1 MTGGGSSISPRTT
14 GTSGTQAT
22 GTRPTS
28 AGRSGQSSSIP
39 ENTAV
44 NESAQGVSERQTLAD
59 GTTAPATGHTGSTT
73 TGTETS
79 TGAGTGTGFG
89 TGTGSFL
96 CCRCYPQSA
105 APSSTICAGC
115 QARLRCRA
123 FITPQRASNRAAGRS
138 TAPAVT
144 HTDSI
149 SQRYTPT
156 ELPSL
161 DPRRDQMTKLV
172 GSTTGLP
179 PGPGGQIE
187 ELTASYDKKV
197 CWLPVLLLGHCCR
210 LQSET
215 WQLAVGP
222 RLGRSAGLLTVCTF
236 SHQRQLLCQRAC
248 PREKDRTTASQCT
261 DNTSQLGVLDNTLG
275 PAKAQSGIKAQ
286 ADTPCVWCSPGRLPR
301 KRHAW
306 PSRRPHP
313 PAWQLRA
320 QTGASGRPSWLR
332 RRWPMPVPGMPRCAR
347 PTLPG

>member
-1 MTGGGSSISPRTT
+1 M
-14 GTSGTQAT
+14 

-39 ENTAV
+39 ENTAM

-59 GTTAPATGHTGSTT
+59 GTTTPATGHTGSTT

-123 FITPQRASNRAAGRS
+123 LRTPQQASNCAAGRS

-210 LQSET
+210 LQSGA
-215 WQLAVGP
+215 WQLAVSP
-222 RLGRSAGLLTVCTF
+222 MLGRSAGLLTVCTF

-248 PREKDRTTASQCT
+248 PRETDRDIASRCT
-261 DNTSQLGVLDNTLG
+261 NNTSQLEILDNTLG
-275 PAKAQSGIKAQ
+275 PPKSRSQVSRQRLTPPVCGAALADCPGK
-286 ADTPCVWCSPGRLPR
+286 DTPGRAGGLIRQPG
-301 KRHAW
+301 
-306 PSRRPHP
+306 S
-313 PAWQLRA
+313 
-320 QTGASGRPSWLR
+320 
-332 RRWPMPVPGMPRCAR
+332 
-347 PTLPG
+347 